1 MLVSIAA
8 ETVAET
14 STIDQ
19 SVRSAIPPPQW
30 PRAPEAPRGAPNV
43 LLIMTDDVG
52 FGASG
57 SFGGPIPTPTLDTL
71 ARNGLRYNRFHTTAI
86 CSPTR
91 ASLLTGRNPHNV
103 GMGNATNLPTGY
115 DGYTSVIPDSAG
127 TVARVLTDAGYS
139 SAMFG
144 KAHITPEWETG
155 PTGPFDR
162 WPTGL
167 GFQHFYGF
175 LNADTSMFEPT
186 LVDDTRFVDRPRGDE
201 TYHFEKDIADK
212 AIAWIKVQKSV
223 RPDKPVFVYYAPASA
238 HAPHHAPPEW
248 LAKFRGR
255 FDQGWDAVRQETFQ
269 RQKAAG
275 LIPANT
281 ELTPRP
287 AQLPAWSTLSADQ
300 KRLGTRLME
309 AYAAALAYADHEVGR
324 VVDAMQGAGEPGDTM
339 VIYIQGDNGS
349 SPEGGIN
356 GLLFEQSQ
364 INGLTEDLAYALAHS
379 EEIGSEKAYNTYPA
393 GWGWAMNTP
402 FQWYKRVGSHFGGTR
417 NGMVISWPGH
427 IDDPGSVRA
436 QFHHVSDIMPTIL
449 EAARIAAPASIDGVQ
464 QKPLDGIS
472 MAYTFKRGAPD
483 RRTQQ
488 IFEMMENMGLYNDGW
503 MLSST
508 PVVIPWAL
516 DQSPKVELADRRW
529 ELYDIRSDFSQA
541 HDLAG
546 TEPVRL
552 KQMQQEFWRLAQ
564 ANAILPIHGL
574 TEGRQGM
581 PDPSGGRSELV
592 FHAGQSRIPEYAGL
606 PSLGGRS
613 FSITADVLVKSTSR
627 GVLAAQGGRF
637 GGYALYL
644 QDGHL
649 IFHYNA
655 LGSRQYTVRSQ
666 DRVPPGTH
674 RLVARFSIDQP
685 RPRSGGSLKL
695 LVDDFVVGS
704 GRIETTLRRI
714 SHTEGFDVGL
724 DTVTPVTGDYSVSD
738 SAFDG
743 ELTKLTLKLE

>member
-1 MLVSIAA
+1 
-8 ETVAET
+8 
-14 STIDQ
+14 
-19 SVRSAIPPPQW
+19 
-30 PRAPEAPRGAPNV
+30 
-43 LLIMTDDVG
+43 MTDDVG

-115 DGYTSVIPDSAG
+115 DGYTSVIPESAG

-144 KAHITPEWETG
+144 KAHITPEWESG

-175 LNADTSMFEPT
+175 LNADSSMFEPS
-186 LVDDTRFVDRPRGDE
+186 LVEDTRFVDMPRRDE
-201 TYHFEKDIADK
+201 TYHFEKDIADQ
-212 AIAWIKVQKSV
+212 AIAWIKEQKSV
-223 RPDKPVFVYYAPASA
+223 RPDKPVFIYYAPASA

-248 LAKFRGR
+248 LAKFRGH
-255 FDQGWDAVRQETFQ
+255 FDQGWDVVRQETFQ

-275 LIPANT
+275 LIPAYT

-287 AQLPAWSTLSADQ
+287 AQLPAWNTLSSDQ

-309 AYAAALAYADHEVGR
+309 AYAAALAFADHEAGR
-324 VVDAMQGAGEPGDTM
+324 VVDTMQGAGEPGNTM

-349 SPEGGIN
+349 SAEGGIN

-364 INGLTEDLAYALAHS
+364 INGLTEDLTYQLAHI
-379 EEIGSEKAYNTYPA
+379 EEIGSEALYNTFPA

-402 FQWYKRVGSHFGGTR
+402 FKWYKRVGSHFGGTR

-483 RRTQQ
+483 HRTQQ

-541 HDLAG
+541 HDLAR

-581 PDPSGGRSELV
+581 PISRWQNRVRLSCRAGTNSRICRRAIVRWTVIFDNRRCTCEKHIPWCFRCAGRPVRRLRAIPSGRPVDIPLQRAWQPSVHREIARPGSAGYAQAYREI
-592 FHAGQSRIPEYAGL
+592 FHRPAKVAL
-606 PSLGGRS
+606 
-613 FSITADVLVKSTSR
+613 
-627 GVLAAQGGRF
+627 GRF
-637 GGYALYL
+637 SDITRGRCRR
-644 QDGHL
+644 
-649 IFHYNA
+649 
-655 LGSRQYTVRSQ
+655 RQRA
-666 DRVPPGTH
+666 H
-674 RLVARFSIDQP
+674 
-685 RPRSGGSLKL
+685 
-695 LVDDFVVGS
+695 
-704 GRIETTLRRI
+704 
-714 SHTEGFDVGL
+714 
-724 DTVTPVTGDYSVSD
+724 
-738 SAFDG
+738 
-743 ELTKLTLKLE
+743 